1 LKPLLPRGASLT
13 DPDGGFVAWLELP
26 EAGQG
31 DRLAELAALR
41 GVRVVPGRAFDAEGR
56 PSRGV
61 RLSLSRASV
70 PEIEA
75 GARVLAELTNE
86 LVRGPALLAVRN
98 YL

>member
-1 LKPLLPRGASLT
+1 
-13 DPDGGFVAWLELP
+13 
-26 EAGQG
+26 
-31 DRLAELAALR
+31 
-41 GVRVVPGRAFDAEGR
+41 
-56 PSRGV
+56 V